1 MNPFPA
7 PRDSLDAD
15 AIAAALA
22 ALPPPTAQQAAD
34 HGWTRDWSA
43 AWASHETKLRTR
55 GAAFGANDPA
65 AFQDAWRAKPDVA
78 PDASDPAV
86 AATFPAIFDAAREGA
101 KHVTHGKERAS
112 EDLPTPSRQGRVQW
126 FDFTGGAIVRAA
138 KKRAIEDQRA
148 HQIRVVEEVRRSQ
161 GATPETK
168 KRDSPNVVEETR
180 KINQPRA
187 TLRTG
192 ATIPLIGLGT
202 WKSEPGK
209 VRAAVTH
216 ALKRGYAH
224 VDCASVYEN
233 EGEVGDALRGVFDR

>member
-1 MNPFPA
+1 M
-7 PRDSLDAD
+7 
-15 AIAAALA
+15 
-22 ALPPPTAQQAAD
+22 
-34 HGWTRDWSA
+34 
-43 AWASHETKLRTR
+43 
-55 GAAFGANDPA
+55 
-65 AFQDAWRAKPDVA
+65 
-78 PDASDPAV
+78 
-86 AATFPAIFDAAREGA
+86 
-101 KHVTHGKERAS
+101 
-112 EDLPTPSRQGRVQW
+112 QW

-216 ALKRGYAH
+216 ALKCGYAH